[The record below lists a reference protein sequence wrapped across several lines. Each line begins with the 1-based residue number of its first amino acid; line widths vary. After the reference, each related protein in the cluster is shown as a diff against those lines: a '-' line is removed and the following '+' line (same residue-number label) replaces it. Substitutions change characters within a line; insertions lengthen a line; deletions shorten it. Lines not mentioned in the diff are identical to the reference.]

1 MLKERLEKIKREEL
15 IKLSQKSREAIN
27 SVDWENLSENI
38 GKKYLIDEEIESFQ
52 IEIILVL
59 LGLEKPESLE
69 KNIME
74 FIITSEKEAREIADE
89 VFDKI
94 FSPIANKLENDST
107 PIKATPKPISP
118 KFNSLPEN
126 LKTAISLSDYQNKVY
141 SLGKKYSLSIDEMGI
156 LEEVVSNIMLG
167 TLPANNL
174 ENEIKY
180 KIEIP
185 EDKARELIE
194 GLNES
199 IFKNIRELLKTKNE
213 NSLEKNET
221 EDVPLPPYA
230 KKEVL
235 TPKIEEKTAAIEG
248 VEIIEEPEIKD
259 QVDHV
264 SKDQESGLYAKSG
277 IEFIEEEKE
286 DNKQI
291 HIDEEKENK
300 TLEDTGVDIIGER
313 LTNPTISPSSV
324 SDHTT
329 KGISGSLDEK
339 PSNYDPY
346 REEIG

>member
-52 IEIILVL
+52 IEILLVL

-74 FIITSEKEAREIADE
+74 FIITSEKEAHEIADQ
-89 VFDKI
+89 VFEKI
-94 FSPIANKLENDST
+94 FSPIADKIEGGFT
-107 PIKATPKPISP
+107 PTKTISRPISP

-126 LKTAISLSDYQNKVY
+126 LKSVIAESDYQNKVY
-141 SLGKKYSLSIDEMGI
+141 ALGRKYNLSIDEMGV
-156 LEEVVSNIMLG
+156 LEEVVTRIMLG

-185 EDKARELIE
+185 EDKAKELIE
-194 GLNES
+194 ELNNS
-199 IFKNIRELLKTKNE
+199 IFKNIRELLKTKSE
-213 NSLEKNET
+213 NPLEEKEV
-221 EDVPLPPYA
+221 DDIPLPPYA
-230 KKEVL
+230 KKENI
-235 TPKIEEKTAAIEG
+235 TPTKTEEKTTEIEG

-286 DNKQI
+286 
-291 HIDEEKENK
+291 NK

-324 SDHTT
+324 SDHTNP
-329 KGISGSLDEK
+329 G
-339 PSNYDPY
+339 YDPY
-346 REEIG
+346 REEI

>member
-27 SVDWENLSENI
+27 SVDWENLSESI

-52 IEIILVL
+52 IEILLVL

-89 VFDKI
+89 VFEKI
-94 FSPIANKLENDST
+94 FSPIANKLEGDSSLT
-107 PIKATPKPISP
+107 KTTPKPISP
-118 KFNSLPEN
+118 KFNSLPEK
-126 LKTAISLSDYQNKVY
+126 LQQAIAQSDYQNKIY
-141 SLGKKYSLSIDEMGI
+141 SLGRKYSLSIDEMGI
-156 LEEVVSNIMLG
+156 LEEIVTRIMLG
-167 TLPANNL
+167 TLPSENL

-185 EDKARELIE
+185 EEKNKELIGE
-194 GLNES
+194 LNES
-199 IFKNIRELLKTKNE
+199 IFKNIRELIKTKSE
-213 NSLEKNET
+213 NILE
-221 EDVPLPPYA
+221 EDVPLPPYRQ
-230 KKEVL
+230 KEESL
-235 TPKIEEKTAAIEG
+235 PKTEDKIDNTEE
-248 VEIIEEPEIKD
+248 VEIIDEPKITD
-259 QVDHV
+259 QIDHI
-264 SKDQESGLYAKSG
+264 SKEQESGLYAKSG

-286 DNKQI
+286 LPKEI

-300 TLEDTGVDIIGER
+300 TLEDTGIDIIGER

-324 SDHTT
+324 SDQTNR
-329 KGISGSLDEK
+329 GLYGSLEEK
-339 PSNYDPY
+339 PSSYDPY